1 VSDEPARA
9 GCQIPLPFGCQAAF
23 AAVKFRCRRVWHK
36 APKRLI
42 NKRFRAL
49 GGPFSGPQKMFSA
62 VDSGIECIA
71 AMPAGA
77 AWPRAQRRASKNA
90 TILCRCAASGSRP
103 RPAQRLSAMC
113 SGLLVPGITAVTAS
127 LPRRY
132 LRKNWPQLAASKSA
146 AHSSGFCPRSARK
159 SRLRAN
165 GRSVNCGRG
174 RDHPLL
180 RRAVGE
186 RIIDLKKIRLL
197 APHHRLDGIEVAA
210 RGGGDPEIP
219 AETLRLP
226 FCAVSPNPGA
236 DRRHCGAA
244 SNRHGWCGAAAMRL
258 AAEPWPVLRS

>member
-1 VSDEPARA
+1 MHRRDGRARR
-9 GCQIPLPFGCQAAF
+9 G
-23 AAVKFRCRRVWHK
+23 
-36 APKRLI
+36 
-42 NKRFRAL
+42 
-49 GGPFSGPQKMFSA
+49 
-62 VDSGIECIA
+62 
-71 AMPAGA
+71 
-77 AWPRAQRRASKNA
+77 PRAQRRASKNA

-186 RIIDLKKIRLL
+186 RVINLKKVRLL
-197 APHHRLDGIEVAA
+197 APHHRLDGIEVAVK
-210 RGGGDPEIP
+210 GGGDPEIP

-258 AAEPWPVLRS
+258 TLSRGRCCGRSLRAWSREKPGRSVRWR

>member
-1 VSDEPARA
+1 MHRRDAGGSGVAAGSAEGFEERDHPLSLCYVGQPPAA
-9 GCQIPLPFGCQAAF
+9 GPEIVRHVL
-23 AAVKFRCRRVWHK
+23 RV
-36 APKRLI
+36 
-42 NKRFRAL
+42 
-49 GGPFSGPQKMFSA
+49 
-62 VDSGIECIA
+62 
-71 AMPAGA
+71 AGA
-77 AWPRAQRRASKNA
+77 
-90 TILCRCAASGSRP
+90 
-103 RPAQRLSAMC
+103 
-113 SGLLVPGITAVTAS
+113 GITAVTAS

-146 AHSSGFCPRSARK
+146 AHSSGFCPRSTRK

-174 RDHPLL
+174 QDHPLL

-197 APHHRLDGIEVAA
+197 APHHRLDGIEVAG

-258 AAEPWPVLRS
+258 TLSRGRCCGRSLRAWSREKPGRSVRWR